1 MNLPEPSGA
10 GASPAAAP
18 GPGPERAF
26 RSPAL
31 RPAVF
36 LDRDGTLI
44 SEREYLSD
52 PDGVEIIPG
61 VPQALRR
68 FRDAG
73 YLLVVVT
80 NQSGIGR
87 GLYTEEDY
95 RAVRARLD
103 ALLEAE
109 GVPLDGTWHCPDDPR
124 VGDPPCRK
132 PNPGMHLD
140 AARTL
145 GVDLTASIFVGDR
158 VSDVLPAAALGGRGI
173 LVRTGYGALQE
184 DVPAWVMVVDDLSA
198 AAEAVTG
205 RGGRLDPPP
214 PRG

>member
-1 MNLPEPSGA
+1 MNLPDPSRPGA
-10 GASPAAAP
+10 PPTVAASETSHPTP
-18 GPGPERAF
+18 
-26 RSPAL
+26 L

-44 SEREYLSD
+44 AEREYLSD
-52 PDGVEIIPG
+52 PDGVHIIPG
-61 VPQALRR
+61 VPGALRR
-68 FRDAG
+68 FRAAG

-145 GVDLTASIFVGDR
+145 GIDLAASIFVGDR
-158 VSDVLPAAALGGRGI
+158 LSDVLPAAALGGRGI

-184 DVPAWVMVVDDLSA
+184 DVPPWVTVVDDLSA

-205 RGGRLDPPP
+205 RGGLLDPPT